1 MAGSEKS
8 RGAEA
13 QRKAEST
20 RTLGFPMN
28 SLGRGGRERFRT
40 FVLIALT
47 WFAIISIR
55 LLDLQ
60 VLRFGDLTQKA
71 IRQQEATVDIIA
83 KRGAIFDRH
92 GNELALST
100 PAQSIGVF
108 SDRAADKA
116 ALARLLTEALAV
128 DEADLFGRLQ
138 RGGFQWVKRL
148 ATLAETERAR
158 SLGLDILHFETE
170 SKRYYPHG
178 TVAAHVL
185 GTVGLDH
192 HGQAGLEQQF
202 ETRLRGESGLGV
214 LHYDARQRRYGTQIL
229 ETSLPGDDLIL
240 HLDLDIQS
248 LVQLELERAVKESR
262 SQAGTVVL
270 MRPDSGE
277 VVAMASWPR
286 FDPNNLSRTPEDLE
300 NLRNFAVSY
309 LVEPGSTFKVL
320 TAAAALE
327 EGVVTTEDVFDC
339 EMGEIWIKR
348 RRIRDHHP
356 YGLLSMPEV
365 LMKSSNVG
373 IIKIGYRLGDRRL
386 HKYIRQFG
394 FGQATGIG
402 LPGEVHGLVRRL
414 SDWSGSSLA
423 SLSMGQ
429 EIGVSALQMARL
441 FGVIAN
447 GGTLVEPRIV
457 RAIRELGG
465 SEVELDQASGPRVLS
480 ADTAATMQ
488 AILER
493 VVEAGTGRLAQI
505 PGYRVAGKTG
515 TAQMI
520 NPVSRSY
527 ADGAYLASFCGF
539 APVNDP
545 ALVGVAMLYD
555 PRGQFYYGGRIAAP
569 LFSSVMKKALRQ
581 MDVAPSYVAPQE
593 LRPVPPVPDSLLA
606 DFVGGRPDDDS
617 ESDFLALAE
626 TSRPESV
633 GANFSLPRALQRP
646 AAPESE
652 PVVSADQE
660 VNRRVAPDMRGLTM
674 REAFSLA
681 ARLGIEI
688 EPTGSGMAQTQ
699 FPEPDEALLEG
710 QVLQLHFGLSRID
723 PRGSG
728 SSAVG
733 GGG

>member
-1 MAGSEKS
+1 MARSEKS
-8 RGAEA
+8 RGAA
-13 QRKAEST
+13 ARRKAESAHA
-20 RTLGFPMN
+20 LGYPT
-28 SLGRGGRERFRT
+28 SGLDRRGRGRFRA
-40 FVLIALT
+40 FVLIALA
-47 WFAIISIR
+47 WFATVSAR

-60 VLRFGDLTQKA
+60 VFRFGDLTQKA
-71 IRQQEATVDIIA
+71 IRQQEVTVDIIA
-83 KRGAIFDRH
+83 KRGAIFDRR

-116 ALARLLTEALAV
+116 TLARLLAEALAV
-128 DEADLFGRLQ
+128 DEAGLRRRLE

-158 SLGLDILHFETE
+158 ALNLDILHFETE

-192 HGQAGLEQQF
+192 YGQAGLEQQF
-202 ETRLRGESGLGV
+202 ETQLRGDAGLGV

-229 ETSLPGDDLIL
+229 EPSVPGDDLIL

-248 LVQLELERAVKESR
+248 LVQLELERAVNESK

-286 FDPNNLSRTPEDLE
+286 FDPNNMSRTPEDLE

-339 EMGEIWIKR
+339 EMGRIWIQG

-356 YGLLSMPEV
+356 YGFLTMPEV
-365 LMKSSNVG
+365 LMNSSNVG

-402 LPGEVHGLVRRL
+402 LPGEVHGLVRQP

-441 FGVIAN
+441 FSAIAN
-447 GGTLVEPRIV
+447 GGTLVNPHIV
-457 RAIRELGG
+457 RAIRERGG
-465 SEVELDQASGPRVLS
+465 SQVERNQASGSRVLS

-527 ADGAYLASFCGF
+527 SGGAYLASFCGF

-545 ALVGVAMLYD
+545 VLVGVAMLYD
-555 PRGQFYYGGRIAAP
+555 PRGDFYYGGRIAAP
-569 LFSSVMKKALRQ
+569 LFSSVVKKALRQ
-581 MDVAPSYVAPQE
+581 MDVAPSRVLPQDPS
-593 LRPVPPVPDSLLA
+593 PVPPVPDSLLA
-606 DFVGGRPDDDS
+606 DFVGGRPDDDGGS
-617 ESDFLALAE
+617 HFLAF
-626 TSRPESV
+626 PEASGPV
-633 GANFSLPRALQRP
+633 SLTANLGPPQAVHRAPVLDPTP
-646 AAPESE
+646 AV
-652 PVVSADQE
+652 PVDHGIE
-660 VNRRVAPDMRGLTM
+660 RRVAPDMRGLTM

-688 EPTGSGMAQTQ
+688 EPSGSGMAQTQ
-699 FPEPDEALLEG
+699 SPEPNETLLEG
-710 QVLQLHFGLSRID
+710 QILRLHFGLS
-723 PRGSG
+723 PMGPGEAG
-728 SSAVG
+728 SSVVG

>member
-1 MAGSEKS
+1 MARSEKS
-8 RGAEA
+8 RGSGAR
-13 QRKAEST
+13 RKAEPS
-20 RTLGFPMN
+20 RALGLPTN
-28 SLGRGGRERFRT
+28 GLRRRGRERFRK
-40 FVLIALT
+40 FVLIALA
-47 WFAIISIR
+47 WFAIVSIR

-60 VLRFGDLTQKA
+60 VFRFGDLTQKA

-108 SDRAADKA
+108 SDRAPDKV
-116 ALARLLTEALAV
+116 ALARLLSETLAL
-128 DEADLFGRLQ
+128 DEAELYRRLE

-158 SLGLDILHFETE
+158 SLDLDILHFETE

-192 HGQAGLEQQF
+192 YGQAGLEQQF
-202 ETRLRGESGLGV
+202 ETRLRGDAGLGV

-229 ETSLPGDDLIL
+229 EPSVPGDDLVL

-248 LVQLELERAVKESR
+248 IVQLELERAIRESR
-262 SQAGTVVL
+262 SRAGTVVL

-327 EGVVTTEDVFDC
+327 EGVVSTEDVFDC
-339 EMGEIWIKR
+339 EMGGIWIQS

-356 YGLLSMPEV
+356 YGMLTMPEV
-365 LMKSSNVG
+365 LMKSSNIG
-373 IIKIGYRLGDRRL
+373 IIKIGYRLGDRKL

-394 FGQATGIG
+394 FGQATGVG
-402 LPGEVHGLVRRL
+402 LPGEIHGLVRQL

-429 EIGVSALQMARL
+429 EIGVSALQMARM
-441 FGVIAN
+441 FSAIAN
-447 GGTLVEPRIV
+447 GGTLVKPRIV
-457 RAIRELGG
+457 RAIREHGG
-465 SEVELDQASGPRVLS
+465 SEVDLDHASGGQVLS

-527 ADGAYLASFCGF
+527 SDGAYLASFCGF

-545 ALVGVAMLYD
+545 VLVGVAMLYD

-569 LFSSVMKKALRQ
+569 LFSSVVKKALRQ
-581 MDVAPSYVAPQE
+581 MDVAPSHVSPQDHS
-593 LRPVPPVPDSLLA
+593 PAPPVPDSLLA
-606 DFVGGRPDDDS
+606 DFVGDRPDDHRGT
-617 ESDFLALAE
+617 EFLALAAV
-626 TSRPESV
+626 SDPDSLA
-633 GANFSLPRALQRP
+633 ANLGHSPAVQRP
-646 AAPESE
+646 QKPEPE
-652 PVVSADQE
+652 PE
-660 VNRRVAPDMRGLTM
+660 VPGDLEVQSRTAPDMRGLTM

-681 ARLGIEI
+681 AHLGIEI
-688 EPTGSGMAQTQ
+688 QPSGSGMAQTQ
-699 FPEPDEALLEG
+699 SPGPNEVLPEG
-710 QVLQLHFGLSRID
+710 QVLRLHFGLSPMD
-723 PRGSG
+723 PAESAA
-728 SSAVG
+728 SAVG